1 MKKTTAVIVIIL
13 VFAGLI
19 AFRGYQKKQVDLEI
33 PESSILKVAVT
44 TPEMAVFS
52 QNVDFSASIEPVEQ
66 AAVVAKAAGRTV
78 LRVLVDEGDTVHAGQ
93 KLAVLDSGMVDRQVE
108 QARAAWETAEK
119 DYQRFSDLYEE
130 DVVSRQQLDHARNQ
144 YVQAGAAYE
153 QAAIL
158 KSYHTIIAPVD
169 GVVAGRY
176 IDPGDTSN
184 PQSPAFLL
192 FREGDLRATGAV
204 PEKLYVMVRPGQK
217 AEVKAD
223 ALPGKVFGAQL
234 SRVSP
239 VIDPVT
245 RTGRVEVVLPEA
257 EDLKPGMFARVSIH
271 TGEKTA
277 PSIPREAVRRLEG
290 TGESVCYVVSGDR
303 ALLRTIT
310 TGYEEGNLV
319 EITGGLEMDEL
330 VVLTRSQK
338 LRDGVSVEA
347 AEK

>member
-33 PESSILKVAVT
+33 PETDVLKVAVT

-66 AAVVAKAAGRTV
+66 AAVVARAAGRTV
-78 LRVLVDEGDTVHAGQ
+78 LRVLADEGDTVHAGQ

-108 QARAAWETAEK
+108 QARVAWETAEK

-130 DVVSRQQLDHARNQ
+130 DVVSRQQLDHARSQ

-153 QAAIL
+153 QAVIL

-169 GVVAGRY
+169 GIVARRS

-184 PQSPAFLL
+184 PQTPAFVL

-223 ALPGKVFGAQL
+223 ALPGKVFGAQVG
-234 SRVSP
+234 SVSP

-257 EDLKPGMFARVSIH
+257 QDLKPGMFARVSIL
-271 TGEKTA
+271 TGEKKA
-277 PSIPREAVRRLEG
+277 LSIPREAVRRLEG
-290 TGESVCYVVSGDR
+290 AGESACYVLSGDR

-310 TGYEEGNLV
+310 TGSEEGNLV

-330 VVLTRSQK
+330 VVLTRSQN

-347 AEK
+347 VEK